1 MTKIEMIKNNKIL
14 NKNNTVQYDD
24 FGDTFGKSR
33 QNLHWEEIDQA
44 LSEFLENFEPST

>member
-1 MTKIEMIKNNKIL
+1 MTKKHKIIHQNNI
-14 NKNNTVQYDD
+14 VQYDD

-44 LSEFLENFEPST
+44 LSEFLLNFQPTT